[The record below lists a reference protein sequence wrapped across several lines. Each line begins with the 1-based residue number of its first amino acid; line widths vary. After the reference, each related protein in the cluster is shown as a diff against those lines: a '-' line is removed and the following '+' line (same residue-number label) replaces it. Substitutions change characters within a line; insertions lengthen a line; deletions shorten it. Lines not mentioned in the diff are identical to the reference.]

1 MSQHPATEFLHALD
15 PASDATFHITT
26 LTDLPKGEEK
36 PKLDPLLRH
45 YENQT
50 LVQVKGLI
58 PELERL
64 NATGAGIFFCVNQ
77 CKGKRKKANV
87 TRVRC
92 VHADFDNATLAQIDA
107 VRQKLPPSI
116 EVHTSGTTK
125 HLGLVKQQLPFSQV
139 NHAVL
144 HTEQHRVR
152 VQFPVGNGHPRF
164 RHCHFQHSHNFG
176 QAVRKYGVRNKFA
189 FRLIAGERRRC

>member
-36 PKLDPLLRH
+36 PKHDPLLRH

-50 LVQVKGLI
+50 LAEVEVLI

-77 CKGKRKKANV
+77 CKGKRKKENV

-125 HLGLVKQQLPFSQV
+125 HHFYWALDDADDIDGPTAEAMNRALVDLGADPAATDTSRLLRLPGFRHMKYRAAGETPLVTATFSV
-139 NHAVL
+139 
-144 HTEQHRVR
+144 EQ
-152 VQFPVGNGHPRF
+152 PVG
-164 RHCHFQHSHNFG
+164 
-176 QAVRKYGVRNKFA
+176 
-189 FRLIAGERRRC
+189 GEQ

>member
-1 MSQHPATEFLHALD
+1 MNEHPAIEFLDALA
-15 PASDATFHITT
+15 PATDATFHITT

-125 HLGLVKQQLPFSQV
+125 HHFYWALDDADDIDVATAEAMNRALVGLGADPAATDTSRLLRLP
-139 NHAVL
+139 
-144 HTEQHRVR
+144 
-152 VQFPVGNGHPRF
+152 GF
-164 RHCHFQHSHNFG
+164 RHM
-176 QAVRKYGVRNKFA
+176 KYRA
-189 FRLIAGERRRC
+189 AGETPLVTATFSEEQSEGAEQ

>member
-1 MSQHPATEFLHALD
+1 MNEHPAIEFLDALA
-15 PASDATFHITT
+15 PATDATFHITT

-125 HLGLVKQQLPFSQV
+125 HHFYWALDDADDIDVATAEAMNRALVGLGADPAAIDTSRLLRLPGFRHMKYRAAGETPLVTATFS
-139 NHAVL
+139 A
-144 HTEQHRVR
+144 EQ
-152 VQFPVGNGHPRF
+152 PVG
-164 RHCHFQHSHNFG
+164 
-176 QAVRKYGVRNKFA
+176 
-189 FRLIAGERRRC
+189 GER

>member
-1 MSQHPATEFLHALD
+1 MNEHPAIEFLDALA
-15 PASDATFHITT
+15 PATDATFHITT

-125 HLGLVKQQLPFSQV
+125 HHFYWALDDADDIDVATAEAMNRALVGLGADPAATDTSRLLRLPGFRHMKYRAAGETPLVTATFS
-139 NHAVL
+139 A
-144 HTEQHRVR
+144 EQ
-152 VQFPVGNGHPRF
+152 PVG
-164 RHCHFQHSHNFG
+164 
-176 QAVRKYGVRNKFA
+176 
-189 FRLIAGERRRC
+189 GER

>member
-77 CKGKRKKANV
+77 CKGKREKANV

-125 HLGLVKQQLPFSQV
+125 HQDKKRGSKPK
-139 NHAVL
+139 
-144 HTEQHRVR
+144 
-152 VQFPVGNGHPRF
+152 
-164 RHCHFQHSHNFG
+164 
-176 QAVRKYGVRNKFA
+176 KY
-189 FRLIAGERRRC
+189 